1 MKKRL
6 ISALTA
12 ICTAVSCA
20 VPMLSLAEENTTD
33 ILVNQDVSSAESEYT
48 FSLIQN
54 MTEDEIKALYE
65 TKGMLKNNKF
75 TVWTAENVATAIE
88 TGSFSLILKPDAK
101 FNAADGS
108 VVLNETPDADVMK
121 DEDDHFNE
129 QMSYL
134 INLLGVPSDKVAV
147 IMSHPVIRN
156 ERSEADSWCFK
167 RYFRFDVNAIDNDYI
182 SLTAALNYIQLS
194 PYFEA
199 LIIVSEDVASQS
211 YDEVFEHL
219 FSDTRIEAHT
229 YKNYNTGVTTV
240 ICKKENDIEKLKL
253 YAENKGLNME
263 MLEFIVEMPDPY
275 GRNLTY
281 NELAKMTDDEVI
293 ELNSICG
300 GKNFTKYSFG
310 DNSVSDED
318 KFRNYLNYVPLFY
331 VGDKDSYEDVSYAAH
346 KKFIAGKETP
356 YISFKIDR
364 YTKMDQNITAEAFGY
379 PKDWKL
385 TVLDGVYGDFE
396 EFKQQLHEYR
406 IEIPIDVISD
416 FEKYIRLEISFS
428 AVNTN
433 NYYSENPYGV
443 TYFGNLIQPF
453 ALVGDIFSNIYGDS
467 NCDYEVDMAD
477 AVLIMQALAN
487 PNKYGIDGTAEHH
500 LTSIGKENG
509 DMDGDGLT
517 VGDAQAIQEKLLG
530 LSDDENKQL
539 NQNGT
544 TDSNDLERTGALL
557 KQFIAEQKDNG
568 NYAFSNSNVYSQ
580 EDFKD
585 NEGSIPEPFK
595 DKIVVEYLGHKRK
608 EVLESVK
615 EFMENNNISEDLVF
629 FIELQ

>member
-33 ILVNQDVSSAESEYT
+33 ILVIQDVSSTESEYT
-48 FSLIQN
+48 FLLIQN

-75 TVWTAENVATAIE
+75 TVWTAEKVATAIE
-88 TGSFSLILKPDAK
+88 TGSFSLILKPDAE
-101 FNAADGS
+101 FNASDES

-134 INLLGVPSDKVAV
+134 INSLGVPSDKVAV
-147 IMSHPVIRN
+147 IMSHSVIRY
-156 ERSEADSWCFK
+156 ERSEASSWVFK
-167 RYFRFDVNAIDNDYI
+167 RYFRFDVNAIDNDYAA
-182 SLTAALNYIQLS
+182 LAAALNYIQLS

-199 LIIVSEDVASQS
+199 LIIVSDDVASQS

-240 ICKKENDIEKLKL
+240 ICKNESDMEKLKL

-263 MLEFIVEMPDPY
+263 ILEFRVEKPDPY
-275 GRNLTY
+275 GRKLTY
-281 NELAKMTDDEVI
+281 NDLAQMTDDEII
-293 ELNSICG
+293 ELNTIRG
-300 GKNFTKYSFG
+300 GKNFTKYYFG
-310 DNSVSDED
+310 DNSVSEEE
-318 KFRNYLNYVPLFY
+318 KFRNYLNYVPSFY

-364 YTKMDQNITAEAFGY
+364 YTKMDHDITADAFGY
-379 PKDWKL
+379 PKEWKIN
-385 TVLDGVYGDFE
+385 VMDGVYGASG
-396 EFKQQLHEYR
+396 EFRKQLHEYR

-416 FEKYIRLEISFS
+416 FEKYIRLEISFG
-428 AVNTN
+428 AFN
-433 NYYSENPYGV
+433 NNQYYSENPYGV
-443 TYFGNLIQPF
+443 TYFGNLIQQF
-453 ALVGDIFSNIYGDS
+453 ALSGDSFSNIYGDAT
-467 NCDYEVDMAD
+467 CDYEVDMAD
-477 AVLIMQALAN
+477 AVIIMQALAN
-487 PNKYGIDGTAEHH
+487 PDKYGINGTAEHH
-500 LTSIGKENG
+500 LTQIGKENG

-517 VGDAQAIQEKLLG
+517 VGDAQSIQKILLC
-530 LSDDENKQL
+530 
-539 NQNGT
+539 
-544 TDSNDLERTGALL
+544 LE
-557 KQFIAEQKDNG
+557 
-568 NYAFSNSNVYSQ
+568 
-580 EDFKD
+580 
-585 NEGSIPEPFK
+585 
-595 DKIVVEYLGHKRK
+595 
-608 EVLESVK
+608 
-615 EFMENNNISEDLVF
+615 
-629 FIELQ
+629 